1 MAGSDEKYMWMAL
14 DLARQGRGSTNP
26 NPMVGAVLVK
36 DGAIVGTGYHRLAGG
51 PHAEIVALRQAGERA
66 RGATLYVNLEPCSH
80 YGRTGPCVDAVIKA
94 GVSRV
99 VAAMED
105 PNSRVAG
112 RGFQKLR
119 AAGIAVET
127 GLLAEK
133 ARRLNEVFIKYI
145 TTGLPF
151 VSIKTAMTMDGK
163 IATRTGA
170 SHWITGEKARQFVHR
185 LRHNSDAVMVGI
197 ETVLQDDPRLTA
209 RLAGGGGKD
218 PLRVIVDSSARLP
231 LEARVI
237 NPGSRARTLLAT
249 TGAAAP
255 EKLSALRAKGVEI
268 AVLPA
273 KGGKVD
279 LHALMRTLGEMEIA
293 SLLVEG
299 GGTLNYSLLQAGL
312 VDKLYLFIAPLIFGG
327 RNSPTAF
334 GGEGVAAV
342 EQAWQVHDL
351 ELKQFDGDLL
361 LIGYPQPA
369 AAR

>member
-1 MAGSDEKYMWMAL
+1 MADSDEKYMWMAL

-26 NPMVGAVLVK
+26 NPMVGAVLVQ
-36 DGAIVGTGYHRLAGG
+36 DGAIVGTGYHQVAGG
-51 PHAEIVALRQAGERA
+51 PHAEIIALRKAGERA

-80 YGRTGPCVDAVIKA
+80 HGRTAPCVDVVIKA

-105 PNSRVAG
+105 PNPKVAG
-112 RGFQKLR
+112 RGFQRLR
-119 AAGIAVET
+119 DAGIAVET
-127 GLLAEK
+127 GILAEK
-133 ARRLNEVFIKYI
+133 ARRLNEVFVKYI
-145 TTGLPF
+145 TTALPF
-151 VSIKTAMTMDGK
+151 VSLKTAMTMDGK

-170 SHWITGEKARQFVHR
+170 SHWITGEKSRQFVHR

-197 ETVLQDDPRLTA
+197 ETVVHDDPRLTT
-209 RLAGGGGKD
+209 RLEGGGGKD
-218 PLRVIVDSSARLP
+218 SLRVIVDSSARLP
-231 LEARVI
+231 LEAKVI

-249 TGAAAP
+249 TEAAAP
-255 EKLSALRAKGVEI
+255 EKLVALRAKGVEI
-268 AVLPA
+268 AVLPSR
-273 KGGKVD
+273 GGKVD
-279 LHALMRTLGEMEIA
+279 LRALIRKLGEMEITA
-293 SLLVEG
+293 LLVEG

-342 EQAWQVHDL
+342 EQAWRVREL

-361 LIGYPQPA
+361 MIGYPQTVT
-369 AAR
+369 AR